1 MSYNIKVEADF
12 SAAHYLKGYRGKC
25 ENLHGHNWKVE
36 AVISSSI
43 LNSTGMVFDF
53 KEAKSLLNKALGI
66 FDHKDL
72 NKITAFKKKNP
83 TSELIAEFIFNKYE
97 KKLKKGLKLESISVW
112 ETPTSS
118 ATFFKE

>member
-1 MSYNIKVEADF
+1 MSYEIKVEADF

-36 AVISSSI
+36 AVISSFI

-53 KEAKSLLNKALGI
+53 KEAKSLLNNILGI

-72 NKITAFKKKNP
+72 NKIAAFKKRNP

>member
-1 MSYNIKVEADF
+1 MSYEIKVEADF

-36 AVISSSI
+36 AVISSFI

-53 KEAKSLLNKALGI
+53 KEAKSLLNNILGI

-72 NKITAFKKKNP
+72 NKIPAFKKRNP
-83 TSELIAEFIFNKYE
+83 TSEFIAEFIFNKYE

>member
-25 ENLHGHNWKVE
+25 ENLHGHNWKIE
-36 AVISSSI
+36 AVISSDI
-43 LNSTGMVFDF
+43 LDSTGMVFDF
-53 KEAKSLLNKALGI
+53 KEAKSLLNKILGI

-72 NKITAFKKKNP
+72 NKIPAFKKRNP
-83 TSELIAEFIFNKYE
+83 TSEFIAEFIFNKYE